1 MSTLI
6 LSLLLL
12 LLITVGLLMGKKV
25 AERFENPPSQTI
37 TVSPALKN
45 MMTTGQA
52 PATASTQTAF
62 EREQDLQRV
71 APSTAQT
78 LIGPDGEE
86 HLLRPGPK
94 SEPKPNPEPAPA
106 GCPACPV
113 CPDMSKYI
121 RLDEVPCWNCTLP

>member
-1 MSTLI
+1 MRQKI
-6 LSLLLL
+6 
-12 LLITVGLLMGKKV
+12 
-25 AERFENPPSQTI
+25 AERFENPATQPVI
-37 TVSPALKN
+37 VSPALKN
-45 MMTTGQA
+45 MMTPAQM
-52 PATASTQTAF
+52 PATTATQTAF

-71 APSTAQT
+71 TPSEQT
-78 LIGPDGEE
+78 KLIGPDGEE
-86 HLLRPGPK
+86 HLLRPDPK